1 MAKQGSARRIE
12 TTCVIAGGGPAGV
25 MAGYLLARAGVE
37 VVVLEK
43 HADFFRDFRG
53 DTVHP
58 STLDVLGEIGL
69 LDALLARK
77 PDRLGEIK
85 VVIEGRELKVADFSH
100 LPTRCKFI
108 ALMPQWDFLDLL
120 ADAGRKL
127 PGFTLMMQAQAEGVI
142 EETGRV
148 IGLKVRTPKGP
159 LEIRADLV
167 VGADGRDSLV
177 REAAGLKVRD
187 LAVPIDVLWM
197 RLSKQPGDG
206 GPTLGRLRR
215 GRFLVTIDRG
225 DYWQCA
231 YVIRKDA
238 LDTVHARGLE
248 AFKAEVAIAEPLFTE
263 RLAELRS
270 WDDVKLLSVKVD
282 RLERWSRPGLICIG
296 DAAHAMSPIGG
307 IGINLAIQDAVA
319 AANLLAAP
327 LREGRLTDADLAAVQ
342 ARREPPTRVTQAGQ
356 VFIQNRV
363 IDRFLGQDRPTGVPW
378 PLRLVAAFPLL
389 RRLPARFVGLGVR
402 PEHVDPALLRTPP
415 ERGSRQAR

>member
-1 MAKQGSARRIE
+1 MARSATSKARRIE
-12 TTCVIAGGGPAGV
+12 TRCVIAGGGPAGV
-25 MAGYLLARAGVE
+25 MLGYLLARAGVE

-58 STLDVLGEIGL
+58 STLDVLAEIGL
-69 LDALLARK
+69 LDGFLARN
-77 PDRLGEIK
+77 PDRLAEIK
-85 VVIEGRELKVADFSH
+85 VVIEGRELKVADFRR

-120 ADAGRKL
+120 AEAGRKL
-127 PGFTLMMQAQAEGVI
+127 PAFTLMLQAEAQGVV
-142 EETGRV
+142 EDAGRV
-148 IGLKVRTPKGP
+148 VGLKVRTPEGP
-159 LEIRADLV
+159 LEVRADLV
-167 VGADGRDSLV
+167 VGADGRGSLV
-177 REAAGLKVRD
+177 RDAAGLKVQD
-187 LAVPIDVLWM
+187 IGVPIDVLWM

-231 YVIRKDA
+231 YIIRKGG

-248 AFKAEVAIAEPLFTE
+248 AFKAEVAIAEPSFTA

-319 AANLLAAP
+319 AANHLAAP
-327 LREGRLTDADLAAVQ
+327 LREGRLSAADLAAVQ
-342 ARREPPTRVTQAGQ
+342 ARREPPTRITQAAQ
-356 VFIQNRV
+356 VFIQDRV
-363 IDRFLGQDRPTGVPW
+363 IDRFLGRDRPTGVPW
-378 PLRLVAAFPLL
+378 PLRLVTAVPFL
-389 RRLPARFVGLGVR
+389 RRFPARFVGLGAR
-402 PEHVDPALLRTPP
+402 PEHVDPALLRTTP
-415 ERGSRQAR
+415 ERGRS